1 VQTKITALRL
11 GFDDFMTKSDSELAV
26 AAKLSA
32 ARRLVTRQRRLDNT
46 VRELYGLATRDELT
60 GLHNR
65 RYFFTE
71 AERILGEGRV
81 VNLVLLDLDDFK
93 AINDTFGHPA
103 GDRILRDIGGIFLAR
118 TRRGDL
124 VARYG
129 GDEFIMLVADLAP
142 NDVTAMAERLVNEIS
157 SIEWTFD
164 GTTFVVKMAAGIAC
178 SQFLDK
184 TTIAQLLAVADRDLY
199 KTKWTRK
206 HPDLDPSLYEY
217 DTTRQA
223 QVVEFMREHT
233 LVRRIRE
240 S

>member
-1 VQTKITALRL
+1 
-11 GFDDFMTKSDSELAV
+11 
-26 AAKLSA
+26 
-32 ARRLVTRQRRLDNT
+32 
-46 VRELYGLATRDELT
+46 
-60 GLHNR
+60 
-65 RYFFTE
+65 
-71 AERILGEGRV
+71 

-103 GDRILRDIGGIFLAR
+103 GDRILRDIGALFLAR

-129 GDEFIMLVADLAP
+129 GDEFIMLVSDLGPAE
-142 NDVTAMAERLVNEIS
+142 VTGMAQRVVTEIS

-164 GTTFVVKMAAGIAC
+164 GTTFCVNVAAGVAC
-178 SQFLDK
+178 SQLLDQ

-199 KTKWTRK
+199 KTKWVRK

-233 LVRRIRE
+233 VVRRIRE